1 VHPPADTRARW
12 SARIARATLLAA
24 RYPATAELLTFYASL
39 AGHQQSLAERWAS
52 GADAPPPAGSFLAS
66 IDAAIVLDAVQET
79 LTWLERHAPTAL
91 VDVVAGLHQLRSSD
105 WQVYL
110 DRYLAGDG
118 IVEVEDVPRVF
129 ALEVLVQPLAEL
141 AASRTTQRQPV
152 HDNRCPFC
160 GQLPVVGVLREEGHG
175 TKRTLRCGLCFS
187 EWNYLRIV
195 CPSCGERKF
204 EALPVYTAEQFD
216 AARIEGCDS
225 CRTYLKTIDASK
237 DGTVV
242 PEVDDLATVT
252 LDLWARDQGY
262 TRLRANLLRT

>member
-1 VHPPADTRARW
+1 VGSDNRRDK
-12 SARIARATLLAA
+12 RIARARFLAD
-24 RYPATAELLTFYASL
+24 RHPATAELLTFYAAL
-39 AGHQQSLAERWAS
+39 AAYQRSLAERWALVAGPPP
-52 GADAPPPAGSFLAS
+52 GADSLLAALDRTLVLDSVQEALGWLETSAPPG
-66 IDAAIVLDAVQET
+66 
-79 LTWLERHAPTAL
+79 L
-91 VDVVAGLHQLRSSD
+91 VDVVGGLRQLRSSD
-105 WQVYL
+105 WQAQL
-110 DRYLAGDG
+110 DRYLAGDA
-118 IVEVEDVPRVF
+118 IVEIEEVPRVF
-129 ALEVLVQPLAEL
+129 ALEVLLQPLAEL
-141 AASRTTQRQPV
+141 AARHQDQRHPA

-175 TKRTLRCGLCFS
+175 TKRTLLCGLCFS

-204 EALPVYTAEQFD
+204 DALPVYTAEQFD